1 MKRKFTIRAVVLGLF
16 LGVLNFLVLNTAY
29 AGSGGPDTYGYT
41 YSDSNGGS
49 ATYSWISHTG
59 GATTVG
65 GRGDDTLYGPYN
77 VGFTFN
83 FYGTDYTQFY
93 ICNNGFVTFSSG
105 NCAWTELTIPTSGAP
120 DNFIAPFWDDL
131 YTAGTIKYE
140 LFGTTPNQYM
150 VISYEQIDHISASG
164 GADFQVII
172 YETSN
177 KIQLQYGDVTFGGA
191 PNDSGASAAVGIE
204 NSGGTDGLQFSYQS
218 ASLSA
223 NLAIEFTWPT
233 PSLTVTQSAY
243 RFFQNAN
250 STDVGTALAA
260 ADSIAVLNA
269 TRQQFRLRMLLHIG
283 GTTVSQSAGSYKL
296 QYIGKGSGT
305 CASPS
310 SGTPSSWTDV
320 STATDIA
327 FYDNATPTDASA
339 LTSNGSD
346 PTHSGHTVVNQ
357 NYEEANNFSN
367 SQALIA
373 AGQDGKWDF
382 ALYDKTAAASTT
394 YCFRIVNSTDA
405 VLDTYT
411 VYPEL
416 TTKATSGGPD
426 TYGYRWSDS
435 NGFGEAYSWT
445 DISGTGTEIT
455 GRSDDSMSTFK
466 PIGFTF
472 SFYGNSYTNFYVCNN
487 GFISFSNDTCAYVN
501 ATIITAGT
509 PNDFIAPFWDDMYT
523 GGHIYYQTT
532 GTTPNQ
538 KLIVSFDGIN
548 PYSTQASA
556 LSFQVVL
563 HETSGMIELQYN
575 DVDYGTTGYGGG
587 LGATVGIE
595 NSSGS
600 DGLLYSF
607 EQANLSNSYAITFSA
622 SSPYNQ
628 SAYRLFANSNGTGV
642 GTALAAQDTA
652 YTLTSDGDAFRL
664 RMLLHNSGSLLG
676 SSGENFKLQYVDK
689 GAGTCASPSGTSPA
703 SWTDITA
710 STDLAYKD
718 NATPTDGSA
727 LTTDSGDPTHSG
739 HTRNYQTYEELN
751 NFTNSQSTIPASED
765 AMWDFALYDKS
776 VSGVST
782 FCIKAVKS
790 SGIGFSTYTS
800 YPQITTAAA
809 ASSITFSLSTNSISF
824 GSLTSTA
831 STAATPATVSV
842 TSNAANGF
850 QVYIKG
856 EGNGATAG
864 LYNGSYSSLVSAAA
878 STSVTTSGTPGFGV
892 YAENASAGITI
903 DEGFDND
910 SASDLAISRSYQ
922 KVFSTTAA
930 GGGAQTAD
938 LRYKAVVDSLTTA
951 GSYTEN
957 IDVIAFGSF

>member
-1 MKRKFTIRAVVLGLF
+1 MKRKFTIRTIILGLF
-16 LGVLNFLVLNTAY
+16 LGVVNFLVLNTAY

-59 GATTVG
+59 AATTVT
-65 GRGDDTLYGPYN
+65 GRGDDNLYGPYN

-83 FYGTDYTQFY
+83 FYGNDYTTFY
-93 ICNNGFVTFSSG
+93 ICNNGFITFSSG
-105 NCAWTELTIPTSGAP
+105 NCGWTEVTIPTSGAP

-164 GADFQVII
+164 GADFQVIL

-177 KIQLQYGDVTFGGA
+177 KIQLQYADVTFGGA
-191 PNDSGASAAVGIE
+191 PNDSGASATVGIE
-204 NSGGTDGLQFSYQS
+204 NSGGTDGLQFSNHS
-218 ASLSA
+218 SSLSA
-223 NLAIEFTWPT
+223 SLAIEFTWPT
-233 PSLTVTQSAY
+233 PTLTVAQSAY
-243 RFFQNAN
+243 RFFQNAD

-260 ADSIAVLNA
+260 ADTRPVLNS
-269 TRQQFRLRMLLHIG
+269 TRQQFRLRMLLHVSG
-283 GTTVSQSAGSYKL
+283 ASVSQSAGSYKL
-296 QYIGKGSGT
+296 QYVGKGSGT

-320 STATDIA
+320 TTGTDIA

-339 LTSNGSD
+339 LTANGSD

-357 NYEEANNFSN
+357 TYEEANNFSN

-382 ALYDKTAAASTT
+382 ALYDKAASAYTS
-394 YCFRIVNSTDA
+394 YCFRIVNSTD
-405 VLDTYT
+405 VILDTYS

-416 TTKATSGGPD
+416 ITKATSGGPD
-426 TYGYRWSDS
+426 TYGYRWNDNYGS
-435 NGFGEAYSWT
+435 GEAYSWN
-445 DISGTGTEIT
+445 DISATGTEIT
-455 GRSDDSMSTFK
+455 GRSDDGMSSAK
-466 PIGFTF
+466 SIGFTF
-472 SFYGNSYTNFYVCNN
+472 SFYGNSYSNFYLCNN

-501 ATIITAGT
+501 ATIIAAGT

-523 GGHIYYQTT
+523 AGHIYYQTI

-538 KLIVSFDGIN
+538 SLIISFDGIN
-548 PYSTQASA
+548 PYATQASA

-563 HETSGMIELQYN
+563 HETTGKINIRYK
-575 DVDYGTTGYGGG
+575 DVDYGTAGYGGG
-587 LGATVGIE
+587 LSATVGIE
-595 NSSGS
+595 NSSGD

-607 EQANLSNSYAITFSA
+607 NEANLSNDYSIEFSTSA
-622 SSPYNQ
+622 PYNQ
-628 SAYRLFANSNGTGV
+628 SAYRLFANNDGTGV

-652 YTLTSDGDAFRL
+652 YTLASDGDAFRL
-664 RMLLHNSGSLLG
+664 RLLLHNDGSVLG

-689 GAGTCASPSGTSPA
+689 GAGICASPSGTTPS

-718 NATPTDGSA
+718 NTTPSDGSA

-751 NFTNSQSTIPASED
+751 NFTNSQSTIPANED
-765 AMWDFALYDKS
+765 GMWDFALYDKS

-782 FCIKAVKS
+782 FCVRAVT
-790 SGIGFSTYTS
+790 SGDKVFSTYTS
-800 YPQITTAAA
+800 YPEITTASAG
-809 ASSITFSLSTNSISF
+809 SSITFSLSTNSISF

-831 STAATPATVSV
+831 STAATAATVSV

-856 EGNGATAG
+856 EGNGSTAG
-864 LYNGSYSSLVSAAA
+864 LYNATYSSLISAAA

-910 SASDLAISRSYQ
+910 SSSDLAISRSYQ

-930 GGGAQTAD
+930 GSGAQTAD
-938 LRYKAVVDSLTTA
+938 LRYKAVVNSLTTA